1 MGAAGTAAVE
11 ATEKAEAD
19 QKQADAELE
28 KQLAACATTADT
40 AWSSYVAALESNEAA
55 AQASWTNHCQKVTGK
70 VASID
75 SGHRMEPITTP
86 LQLTG
91 ELVAITATAN
101 AVRPSTCW
109 GQLRQRAHALGLWVF
124 ANRGTAGGP
133 AYCRLAIS
141 FLLRVCF
148 KPLLVFTSCWRLLHL
163 SWAVLRR
170 CCVLHGFTRLL

>member
-1 MGAAGTAAVE
+1 MSDNRKEEAKSGLKTAAMAAGIIMFCMFGACATCMGAAGTAAVE

-75 SGHRMEPITTP
+75 SGLGDVPRVVIGTGKRFEAHRLYCEPQDPQKAMSLSKGQTIT
-86 LQLTG
+86 
-91 ELVAITATAN
+91 V
-101 AVRPSTCW
+101 W
-109 GQLRQRAHALGLWVF
+109 G
-124 ANRGTAGGP
+124 AGGREF
-133 AYCRLAIS
+133 AGNLILEHCQ
-141 FLLRVCF
+141 
-148 KPLLVFTSCWRLLHL
+148 W
-163 SWAVLRR
+163 
-170 CCVLHGFTRLL
+170 